1 MADKELH
8 ELTSWTP
15 TLTDITV
22 FWWPSGWAEVK
33 KSTFSSIKD
42 LLKTS
47 YDALYQ
53 AILVSG
59 TNIKTLN
66 GNTIL
71 WSGNLAL
78 PVLSDWNYTDATI
91 SSSGTVITINNWVVT
106 NAKLANVS
114 SATFKGRTTVGTG
127 VPEDMT
133 ATQATALLNVA
144 TTSLKGLAPASGWGT
159 TNFLRADLTWTNPN
173 EWTAITNSTYT
184 AWGTYDSWT
193 LTSYDLYKIVISGTS
208 TGASTFIWMRVNS
221 DASPSSYS
229 SYLYNAGTTSFSNI
243 SDWYFPIISHN
254 VWSGYPFYAELVI
267 TRDSCNITNITWVLG
282 THSWQII
289 NWGNKAT
296 AVTSI
301 QLSLIQTISGK
312 IQIFGK
318 NF

>member
-8 ELTSWTP
+8 ELDPWTP
-15 TLTDITV
+15 ALTDITV

-106 NAKLANVS
+106 NSKLANVA

-127 VPEDMT
+127 SPEDMT

-144 TTSLKGLAPASGWGT
+144 TSSNKWLAPASGWGT
-159 TNFLRADLTWTNPN
+159 TNFLRADLTWASPD
-173 EWTAITNSTYT
+173 EWTLIASSSYT
-184 AWGTYDSWT
+184 AGGTYSSWA
-193 LTSYDLYKIVISGTS
+193 LTSYQLYKVVVTWTS
-208 TGASTFIWMRVNS
+208 TWWSTFLPLQFNNDS
-221 DASPSSYS
+221 SGSSYTTYYVS
-229 SYLYNAGTTSFSNI
+229 WSTFTSVADSYIQLCN
-243 SDWYFPIISHN
+243 HN
-254 VWSGYPFYAELVI
+254 SWSWLPFYAEI
-267 TRDSCNITNITWVLG
+267 IIARDSCYSYLLWNWLWPWNIYLRWA
-282 THSWQII
+282 
-289 NWGNKAT
+289 KA
-296 AVTSI
+296 ASLTSI
-301 QLSLIQTISGK
+301 EFPFITAISWTIK
-312 IQIFGK
+312 IYGK
-318 NF
+318 NL